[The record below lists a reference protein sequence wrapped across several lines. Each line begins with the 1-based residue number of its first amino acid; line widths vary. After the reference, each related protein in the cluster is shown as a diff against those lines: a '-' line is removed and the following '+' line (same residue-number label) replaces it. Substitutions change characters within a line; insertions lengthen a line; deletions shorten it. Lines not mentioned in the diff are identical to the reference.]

1 MKNLT
6 LFLLSAMLVSSCTP
20 EDMALEKLQ
29 GRWQAQS
36 LSHPDSVW
44 LKRFD
49 TCGIELAFFPCA
61 QPYTATCSLQI
72 REQGQGGYLSVDT
85 LKYTIKGDELA
96 FVDPTKKPKILI
108 FSSLIFNRRFRWRL
122 PIESQLEWARID
134 TTVVEFRFQ
143 RID

>member
-6 LFLLSAMLVSSCTP
+6 LFLLSVLLASACSP

-36 LSHPDSVW
+36 VSHPDSVW

-49 TCGIELAFFPCA
+49 TCGIELVFFPCA

-96 FVDPTKKPKILI
+96 FVNEALKPKLLY
-108 FSSLIFNRRFRWRL
+108 FNSLLRLRRFRWSL
-122 PIESQLEWARID
+122 ATESQLEWARID
-134 TTVVEFRFQ
+134 ATVVEFRFQ
-143 RID
+143 RIE

>member
-1 MKNLT
+1 MKNLP
-6 LFLLSAMLVSSCTP
+6 LFLLFVLLASACSP

-36 LSHPDSVW
+36 LSHRDSVW

-49 TCGIELAFFPCA
+49 TCGIELEFFPCA

-96 FVDPTKKPKILI
+96 FVDPTNKPKILI

-122 PIESQLEWARID
+122 PSEPQLEWIRID
-134 TTVVEFRFQ
+134 TAEVEFRFQ
-143 RID
+143 RIE

>member
-6 LFLLSAMLVSSCTP
+6 LFLLSVLLVSACSP

-44 LKRFD
+44 LQRFD

-96 FVDPTKKPKILI
+96 FVDQASKINSLYFNNLI
-108 FSSLIFNRRFRWRL
+108 RLRRFRFSL
-122 PIESQLEWARID
+122 PTESQLEWTRID

-143 RID
+143 RME

>member
-49 TCGIELAFFPCA
+49 TCGIELEFFPCA

-72 REQGQGGYLSVDT
+72 REQGQGGYLSIDT

-96 FVDPTKKPKILI
+96 FVDGASKPKLLYFNNLI
-108 FSSLIFNRRFRWRL
+108 QLRRFRWSL
-122 PIESQLEWARID
+122 PSESQLEWVRID
-134 TTVVEFRFQ
+134 TAVVEFRFQ
-143 RID
+143 RIE